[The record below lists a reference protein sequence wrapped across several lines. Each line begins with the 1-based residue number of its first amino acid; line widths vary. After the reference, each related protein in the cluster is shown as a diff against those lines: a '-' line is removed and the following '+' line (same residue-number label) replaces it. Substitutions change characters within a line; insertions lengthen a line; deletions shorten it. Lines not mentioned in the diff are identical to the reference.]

1 MRERE
6 ILRRLCCFAGFL
18 PHLSWALVAKR
29 KWAFIKSLLLIHDFI
44 IHICSIILIFYTSL
58 SSSFPRHTISILH
71 NSTQCKRQHGSFAY
85 ASKGVGLSFCKPPGW
100 NLLGKVCTL
109 ERTQFKILI
118 PHPTCLVTKT
128 PKGVSILKKNTLWL
142 GP

>member
-1 MRERE
+1 MREQE

-29 KWAFIKSLLLIHDFI
+29 KWAFINSLLLIHDFR

-58 SSSFPRHTISILH
+58 SSSFPKHTISILH
-71 NSTQCKRQHGSFAY
+71 TSTQCKRQHVSFDY
-85 ASKGVGLSFCKPPGW
+85 ASMGVGLSFCK
-100 NLLGKVCTL
+100 LGRKSVHSGENTVQDL
-109 ERTQFKILI
+109 KSSSNMFSYQSTQRSFNFK
-118 PHPTCLVTKT
+118 K
-128 PKGVSILKKNTLWL
+128 SLWL